1 MLIIKALNKTTKL
14 IEEFK
19 PDEWF
24 NAMQSENYQYV
35 GTIYKSDDVT
45 LQSKTTQTQTTS
57 TVKRGCGCGKKK

>member
-1 MLIIKALNKTTKL
+1 MLIIKALNKTSKL

-24 NAMQSENYQYV
+24 NAMQSENYQYI
-35 GTIYKSDDVT
+35 GTIYKSDDVV
-45 LQSKTTQTQTTS
+45 LQSKTTQPST